1 MLTASDD
8 LLLHECLRQCTRAK
22 LDICCFQE
30 FRRLGNDSIS
40 IDVAADD
47 QKAEWNVWWSGMKR
61 KRSYGVAI
69 AIRKQR
75 HLTIEDIGHV
85 SSRVMWID
93 CICHGMKLRI
103 VCTYAPTEEGSSYQK
118 DTFYKELSEVSVV
131 EKKRQLIVCGDM
143 NATAEYCTSFVGG
156 SNCTHTGANDNG
168 ERFANFL
175 SSKELALSNTWFQH
189 KKIHKDTWYSNTG
202 NFAKTI
208 DYICLSKW
216 LNQYSTDCRVRRS
229 FVFNN
234 SDHRLLLCQ
243 FKTPRRKC
251 DRIKFVKKQSK
262 AKKYDVGSLK
272 DEYVKSNFIDK
283 VDELCAMINDD
294 NTQVFD
300 CIKLVNILEDAATT
314 TLHDKVASK
323 QSKIWDE
330 DPELSILRNLRDR
343 TDRLSQANEFKNIT
357 KQIQKRADQLR
368 NLHYKRQADQLD
380 DAYEARN
387 LEKLFRLCKQSSS
400 NKKPVEQTCPGLREH
415 FEAHFTHQA
424 PSVQP
429 PEEIRNPPEFIN
441 RLRACGLFTEE
452 AIEEMQNRVT
462 IKIPDKAEII
472 RTIRKL
478 KGRKAATD
486 IPPEFLKAASESEA
500 YCDALES
507 LFKKVWEL
515 MLPDMWRMTTITAL
529 FKNKGKRKN
538 AKTTGDLA

>member
-1 MLTASDD
+1 MTPKEYSYWKVGTINVLTASDD

-103 VCTYAPTEEGSSYQK
+103 VCTYAPTEEGSSHQK

-234 SDHRLLLCQ
+234 SDHRLLLC
-243 FKTPRRKC
+243 
-251 DRIKFVKKQSK
+251 
-262 AKKYDVGSLK
+262 
-272 DEYVKSNFIDK
+272 
-283 VDELCAMINDD
+283 
-294 NTQVFD
+294 
-300 CIKLVNILEDAATT
+300 
-314 TLHDKVASK
+314 
-323 QSKIWDE
+323 
-330 DPELSILRNLRDR
+330 
-343 TDRLSQANEFKNIT
+343 
-357 KQIQKRADQLR
+357 
-368 NLHYKRQADQLD
+368 
-380 DAYEARN
+380 
-387 LEKLFRLCKQSSS
+387 
-400 NKKPVEQTCPGLREH
+400 
-415 FEAHFTHQA
+415 
-424 PSVQP
+424 
-429 PEEIRNPPEFIN
+429 
-441 RLRACGLFTEE
+441 
-452 AIEEMQNRVT
+452 
-462 IKIPDKAEII
+462 
-472 RTIRKL
+472 
-478 KGRKAATD
+478 
-486 IPPEFLKAASESEA
+486 
-500 YCDALES
+500 
-507 LFKKVWEL
+507 
-515 MLPDMWRMTTITAL
+515 
-529 FKNKGKRKN
+529 
-538 AKTTGDLA
+538 